1 VAVKVFQLDLPPE
14 RMHRLVA
21 ELEALVAAGLAHPAI
36 ATPLATG
43 TDGTVAYLAQDY
55 LPSDSIDVL
64 MRDQR
69 LVAAGD
75 ALRVAEHL
83 AGALDVAAAHKVHHG
98 VLHPRDVLVSRDDS
112 IDDTRLTGLGVARAI
127 EKAGVTPPLRRPYA
141 APERIAGGAWDQRA
155 DVFSL
160 AALVHEMLWG
170 RRLAAVGSEAA
181 GALTELPG
189 CDLAVLRAA
198 FARALAPKP
207 ADRFETAHEFAAALR
222 KAFPGVSLTDSR
234 SPVVGRQSTAA
245 ARLPLDDPPL
255 RSGLEG
261 RPLEGL
267 AVEDALQSFPI
278 AEVAGPVDGAATERG
293 ADLKLRTASDPG
305 TDALGELELRAAET
319 VQREGRNAAPALVTK
334 DLLDIVTNPEPATVS
349 TAARTVQLQET
360 VQSEEM
366 PLLRPE
372 SAGLR
377 PAAGVMG
384 MFGRYE
390 GDPPK
395 GPADR
400 AAFWPVAAALMVGIA
415 LGFGGGYTFGG
426 RHVAPAPHRLQLQLP

>member
-1 VAVKVFQLDLPPE
+1 MFQLDLPPE
-14 RMHRLVA
+14 RMHLLVA

-36 ATPLATG
+36 AAPLATG

-69 LVAAGD
+69 LASAGD

-83 AGALDVAAAHKVHHG
+83 AGALDAAAALKVHHG

-141 APERIAGGAWDQRA
+141 APERITGGAWDQRA

-181 GALTELPG
+181 RALTELPG
-189 CDLAVLRAA
+189 GDLAVLRAA

-222 KAFPGVSLTDSR
+222 EAFPGVSLTDYQ

-245 ARLPLDDPPL
+245 PRLPLDDPPL
-255 RSGLEG
+255 RSGL
-261 RPLEGL
+261 
-267 AVEDALQSFPI
+267 LQSVPTV
-278 AEVAGPVDGAATERG
+278 EVAGPLDGAATERL
-293 ADLKLRTASDPG
+293 ADLKLRTTSDLG
-305 TDALGELELRAAET
+305 ADALGELELRAAET
-319 VQREGRNAAPALVTK
+319 VQSEDRNVAPALVTR
-334 DLLDIVTNPEPATVS
+334 DLLDVVTNPEPVTV
-349 TAARTVQLQET
+349 AAV
-360 VQSEEM
+360 
-366 PLLRPE
+366 PLRRPG
-372 SAGLR
+372 SADLR
-377 PAAGVMG
+377 PAVEAMG
-384 MFGRYE
+384 MFGRDERDLPE
-390 GDPPK
+390 GPPEE
-395 GPADR
+395 PADGT
-400 AAFWPVAAALMVGIA
+400 ALWPVAAALMVGIA
-415 LGFGGGYTFGG
+415 LGFGAGYTFGG
-426 RHVAPAPHRLQLQLP
+426 RHVAPAPAPAAAAAPATTPSIRVRELRQREVQ